1 MKISKAN
8 KLLDEVLEYVDSD
21 RESQNIKSIFWE
33 DLFNYNG
40 GLDRV
45 LHTREIAVFEQALE
59 KLRIKMPIQ
68 YVTGISY
75 FYDIKLK
82 VNEHVLIPRPETE
95 ELVHLVLM
103 ENKRDEKINVLDI
116 GTGSGCIPISIKK
129 NRVNFVTT
137 GIDKSEEAL
146 DVARSNAERLE
157 LNVDFRQIDF
167 LDTLQRSQ
175 LGKFDIIISNPPYV
189 SHSEQHLMSDS
200 TLRYEPDMA
209 LYPEGNDELVF
220 YKKISFYGKEALNN
234 EGRIYLE
241 CNEYN
246 AKEVLNIFQKAG
258 FKNCRIEKD
267 MQQKDR
273 ILVAY
278 L

>member
-220 YKKISFYGKEALNN
+220 YKKISF
-234 EGRIYLE
+234 
-241 CNEYN
+241 
-246 AKEVLNIFQKAG
+246 
-258 FKNCRIEKD
+258 
-267 MQQKDR
+267 
-273 ILVAY
+273 
-278 L
+278 